1 MDDLDARFGAPE
13 WALMTSPIEPPVSAD
28 GAQRIMVWLRVPR
41 GGAIDARLVGERW
54 VLAYPP
60 GTVAD
65 RVELR
70 VDGARTEPIDVR
82 GTELLGASEKFHAL
96 HENQRGA
103 LEGFAWNRGDVS
115 AQERAIA
122 SLAKTVARARTGD
135 ARFFCQTGDCA
146 RCHVHDKPE
155 RLDGGDGLPPLA
167 TDDAGF
173 YRITTVL
180 EDRAPLA
187 ESRDRDVNLESAWV
201 SVTCASGPPV
211 VTGEIARCP
220 RGDVPIARYDTRGA
234 LAADDPH
241 AHGVCASRE
250 WLRARMTERAR
261 AAFASAFEEC
271 AKPAASPR

>member
-1 MDDLDARFGAPE
+1 
-13 WALMTSPIEPPVSAD
+13 MTSAIEPPASAD
-28 GAQRIMVWLRVPR
+28 GAQRITVWLRVPR
-41 GGAIDARLVGERW
+41 GGAIDARRVGDRW

-70 VDGARTEPIDVR
+70 VGGARAEPIDVR
-82 GTELLGASEKFHAL
+82 GTELLGDGEKFHAL
-96 HENQRGA
+96 HEDQHGA
-103 LEGFAWNRGDVS
+103 LEGFAWLRGDAS
-115 AQERAIA
+115 AQDRAIA
-122 SLAKTVARARTGD
+122 SLAKTVARAKTGD

-155 RLDGGDGLPPLA
+155 RLDGAGGLPPLA

-180 EDRAPLA
+180 EDRAPLT
-187 ESRDRDVNLESAWV
+187 ESRDRDVNLESPWT

-211 VTGEIARCP
+211 VTGKIARCP
-220 RGDVPIARYDTRGA
+220 RGDVPVARWDMRAA

-241 AHGVCASRE
+241 AQGVCASRE

-261 AAFASAFEEC
+261 AAFASALEEC
-271 AKPAASPR
+271 ATRAASPR